1 MRLEPAMDRYCRGL
15 SRSANDAVQEGLDS
29 ADVFQGLL
37 GIIALSVRRAG
48 GVDKEVARTFR
59 ALADCYE
66 EETSRT
72 IDPMVRTSHNKKNMD
87 RAFAT

>member
-1 MRLEPAMDRYCRGL
+1 MNLQPAMNRYCRGL

-48 GVDKEVARTFR
+48 GDDKEVARTFR
-59 ALADCYE
+59 VLADCYE
-66 EETSRT
+66 EENALA
-72 IDPMVRTSHNKKNMD
+72 DPMARTSHNKKTID
-87 RAFAT
+87 RAYAT

>member
-1 MRLEPAMDRYCRGL
+1 MNLEPAMNRYCRGL
-15 SRSANDAVQEGLDS
+15 SRSANDAVQEGLDF

-37 GIIALSVRRAG
+37 GIISLSVRRAG
-48 GVDKEVARTFR
+48 GDDKEVARTFR

-66 EETSRT
+66 EETSRA

>member
-15 SRSANDAVQEGLDS
+15 SRSANDAVREGLDA

-37 GIIALSVRRAG
+37 GVIALSVRRAG
-48 GVDKEVARTFR
+48 GDDGEVARTFR

-66 EETSRT
+66 ADNTERGAEQL
-72 IDPMVRTSHNKKNMD
+72 HL
-87 RAFAT
+87 

>member
-1 MRLEPAMDRYCRGL
+1 MKLEPAMNRYCRGL
-15 SRSANDAVQEGLDS
+15 SRSANDALQEGLDS

-48 GVDKEVARTFR
+48 GDDKEVARTFR

-66 EETSRT
+66 EENSPA
-72 IDPMVRTSHNKKNMD
+72 IGPMARTSHNRETID